1 MFLLSSLPFAGG
13 AIPKTLASSSL
24 SSSEPGCAS
33 ASVTSSSGLKIS
45 SVDLDVDGNG
55 ATSKEKAR
63 SYSITGESKITLLVD
78 NTR

>member
-1 MFLLSSLPFAGG
+1 MTFICVFVAG
-13 AIPKTLASSSL
+13 AIPKVSSSSF
-24 SSSEPGCAS
+24 SSCEPGPA
-33 ASVTSSSGLKIS
+33 VPTSSSS
-45 SVDLDVDGNG
+45 SSNSSSKDDGNG